1 MSGGAEPRNC
11 PICLD
16 ALPAATDCLCFAWN
30 RCGHETH
37 LHCVASMFSQGDFP
51 QCPQCRRDWPRNRGY
66 WNWFLWLCRAV
77 NVAIGR
83 VPDAERPEAE
93 TVPVVEYAD
102 HPEGM
107 LVGCHHS
114 GEFVDDEYRRRTGP
128 FNDLMQFAPLQ
139 DPVGIDGVVRYRR
152 HSFCEVCSESVSWDE
167 PWLTLPHANCIP
179 VCARHGP
186 RTLYRNVRTEARYW
200 VCVHR
205 VGGPVIQ
212 SCRPLMGVIEFAGAT
227 GLGAL
232 RALEHAVRAASLPPE
247 PAPARA
253 RTPRARGSVVEAIQL
268 RPSSA
273 PIRDLGLAPP
283 AEPAAEPP
291 PPPHAAEP
299 PPRRR
304 RRQASN
310 TDQGLA
316 SAGSNSFATFAP
328 LPPSP
333 RYQRPSRQLPASAPS
348 SRAHVIDVAE
358 SPPPQLRRM
367 QGLTDLD
374 SVLEELARAAET
386 VERGLADAAATA
398 EQSYDAAAS
407 ASVISSDVVS
417 QLDQSD
423 DDAPIAVLRA
433 RSRSRSRVLQE
444 ASHTSIRTYF
454 GRTFDF
460 RWTVYLLSKFF
471 FFLRLN

>member
-1 MSGGAEPRNC
+1 MRCQLLQIASVSRGIGVGTRRTCTASLACSPRG
-11 PICLD
+11 ISLS
-16 ALPAATDCLCFAWN
+16 A
-30 RCGHETH
+30 
-37 LHCVASMFSQGDFP
+37 
-51 QCPQCRRDWPRNRGY
+51 QCRRDWPRNRGY

-333 RYQRPSRQLPASAPS
+333 RYQRPSRQLPSSS
-348 SRAHVIDVAE
+348 SRAHVVDVGESPPPHAE

-407 ASVISSDVVS
+407 ASVISSNVVS
-417 QLDQSD
+417 QLDQWATHRTPCCAHGHD
-423 DDAPIAVLRA
+423 RA
-433 RSRSRSRVLQE
+433 HACAKRPPTHRF
-444 ASHTSIRTYF
+444 AHTLEGFLISGGQFTYF
-454 GRTFDF
+454 PMF
-460 RWTVYLLSKFF
+460 SS
-471 FFLRLN
+471 